1 MSTFESLLT
10 VAGLAAITLLTRGF
24 FVLPERQWPMP
35 EWLREGLRY
44 APVGALAAV
53 VAPDIALHDG
63 RLLSTWQDARL
74 MGTAVASLWFVWR
87 RDILGTIVSGTGTML
102 IFRLGMGW

>member
-1 MSTFESLLT
+1 MSTLESLLT

-24 FVLPERQWPMP
+24 FVLPQRQWPMP

-53 VAPDIALHDG
+53 VAPDILLHQG
-63 RLLSTWQDARL
+63 QLLSSWRDARL
-74 MGTAVASLWFVWR
+74 MGAVVASLWFVWR